1 MKFSV
6 LGRVIYFIMQQLHL
20 DLLPLTPA
28 SHMEV
33 GCPGTWGL
41 ELPTPTQVARALQKP
56 ALPATS
62 HEPRQPYPAP
72 AQAPVTQSQK
82 LCGNNDNSNNH

>member
-1 MKFSV
+1 M
-6 LGRVIYFIMQQLHL
+6 
-20 DLLPLTPA
+20 LTPT

-41 ELPTPTQVARALQKP
+41 ELPTPSQVARAPQKP

-72 AQAPVTQSQK
+72 AQAPVIQSQK
-82 LCGNNDNSNNH
+82 LHGNNDNRNNQ